1 MRFLAVLALMAS
13 VAVARPA
20 EANIQQLC
28 QGVCLLVR
36 LPLNMPLIFTGST
49 QPLSRRLDA
58 NMIGHCRLTA
68 PAITTAPPGPTRA
81 AHLSSVELTT

>member
-28 QGVCLLVR
+28 QGVDRSCNNNGTAGANSCCT
-36 LPLNMPLIFTGST
+36 PLKCGIDN
-49 QPLSRRLDA
+49 
-58 NMIGHCRLTA
+58 
-68 PAITTAPPGPTRA
+68 
-81 AHLSSVELTT
+81 